1 MGKVK
6 EICSDEYRELTI
18 KREFLNEA
26 GHFRV
31 VDTTETNCVICGK
44 GFSDPENHEQGK
56 EIWFHDVGDKN
67 EENGFCYG
75 FCDKCYRHLKK
86 AILNDIVSEL
96 RC

>member
-44 GFSDPENHEQGK
+44 LTSKRGAMLYTLNT
-56 EIWFHDVGDKN
+56 EIEDFR
-67 EENGFCYG
+67 F
-75 FCDKCYRHLKK
+75 
-86 AILNDIVSEL
+86 
-96 RC
+96 